1 MKSII
6 RADVLW
12 RGILPGVAMALAV
25 VAAGCSKE
33 GSANAA
39 AVESTAAPIRIDTGT
54 AVERPIT
61 RFIRASGTLMA
72 QDSAEVAAE
81 TVGRIIAT
89 PVERGIQIRAG
100 DALVRI
106 AATEAEAQA
115 LEAEANV
122 AQVRARLGQTDEGSL
137 DIDRVPEVASAKAT
151 YELAQTDFARFRT
164 LFEQKLVARSEF
176 DLRQAQVETTRR
188 QYETARNG
196 VLQQNQAL
204 AAAVARA
211 TLARKALADTVVRAP
226 FDGVV
231 SERLVSIGDYVT
243 RGTKVASV
251 MRINPLRVELTVPAQ
266 YIAAV
271 SVGRSVSFSIDA
283 YPGRTFEGRVRY
295 MSPDVRTDSRALVVE
310 AVVPN
315 DKGLLKPGL
324 FATAQ
329 IEEAAQRPGVLVP
342 AAAVRTVSG
351 TTRIFVVSGDHV
363 NESIVS
369 LGQRVGELV
378 EVTMG
383 LEAGDVVATSHV
395 SQLVDGAPIVTA
407 GPTGAGTN

>member
-1 MKSII
+1 MKSTICK
-6 RADVLW
+6 DVLK
-12 RGILPGVAMALAV
+12 RGLLPAVAMALALFV
-25 VAAGCSKE
+25 AGCGKE
-33 GSANAA
+33 GAANAA
-39 AVESTAAPIRIDTGT
+39 GVTSTAAPIRIETAS

-72 QDSAEVAAE
+72 QDTAEVAAE

-89 PVERGIQIRAG
+89 PVERGIQVRAG

-115 LEAEANV
+115 LEADANV

-151 YELAQTDFARFRT
+151 YDLAQADFARFRT
-164 LFEQKLVARSEF
+164 LYEQKLVARSEF

-196 VLQQNQAL
+196 AMQQNQAL

-231 SERLVSIGDYVT
+231 SERLVSTGDYVT

-315 DKGLLKPGL
+315 EKGLLKPGL

-329 IEEAAQRPGVLVP
+329 IEEATQRPGLLIP
-342 AAAVRTVSG
+342 AAAARTVSG
-351 TTRIFVVSGDHV
+351 TSRVFVVAGDHV

-369 LGQRVGELV
+369 LGQRVGDLV

-395 SQLVDGAPIVTA
+395 SQLADGTRVEST
-407 GPTGAGTN
+407 GPTGAGKN